1 MDNLA
6 FGNPFDPRGSELVLL
21 RPCAGRLEVVLVNK
35 TTLAGRTTRDR
46 KVVCYVAGGVD
57 DCSLV
62 RAGVGGALRV
72 KMTLRPWAS
81 RGIFAEQKHSKSG
94 GGDEDKGNDK
104 RDTP

>member
-1 MDNLA
+1 VNNLA
-6 FGNPFDPRGSELVLL
+6 FGNLFDPGGSELVFL

-35 TTLAGRTTRDR
+35 TTLAGRAAGGG
-46 KVVCYVAGGVD
+46 KAVCYVAGGVD

-62 RAGVGGALRV
+62 GAGVGGALRV
-72 KMTLRPWAS
+72 KVTLRPWAS
-81 RGIFAEQKHSKSG
+81 RGVFAEQKHSKSG